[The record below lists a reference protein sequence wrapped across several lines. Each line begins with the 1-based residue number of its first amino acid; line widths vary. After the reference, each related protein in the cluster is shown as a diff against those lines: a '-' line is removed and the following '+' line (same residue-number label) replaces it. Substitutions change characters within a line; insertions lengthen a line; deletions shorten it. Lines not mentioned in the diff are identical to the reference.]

1 MFILDTNVLSS
12 LRRPERENTNF
23 RDWAENKL
31 SDDSFLSAV
40 TILEIEI
47 GAARLARKDV
57 AQALVLRQWIDKQV
71 LPPFERKILPIDA
84 DIARRCAQLHVP
96 DPRPER
102 DAFIAA
108 TALTHGL
115 TVVTRNVRDFAPMG
129 VQTLNPWMAS
139 A

>member
-47 GAARLARKDV
+47 GAARMARKDV
-57 AQALVLRQWIDKQV
+57 AQALVFRQWIDKQV

-96 DPRPER
+96 DRRPER

-115 TVVTRNVRDFAPMG
+115 TVVTRNVRDFVPMG